1 MANFFQR
8 LDNKELSLQGLAYE
22 VNGYYTFTGNQT
34 KYFQVKTMTVA
45 PLILIHSVS
54 SSAEPFRVQWLE
66 SPTLTDGTTEV
77 TPYNMRREV
86 TTAAAT
92 KFYTDPTY
100 TSGGTVVNQY
110 LVTAGKAGGAQGGAD
125 GGHWKLKTST
135 SYLVKIEQLT
145 NQSTSG
151 LVHFHFAE
159 SYGRF

>member
-1 MANFFQR
+1 MANFFSR

-34 KYFQVKTMTVA
+34 KYFQIKVNATA

-66 SPTLTDGTTEV
+66 GPTMTDGTTEV
-77 TPYNMRREV
+77 TAYNMKRTV
-86 TTAAAT
+86 TAASVT

-100 TSGGTVVNQY
+100 TSGGTVINQY
-110 LVTAGKAGGAQGGAD
+110 LVTAGKAGGSEGGAD
-125 GGHWKLKTST
+125 GGHWKLKVNTN
-135 SYLVKIEQLT
+135 YLVKLEQLT
-145 NQSTSG
+145 NQSTSA

-159 SYGRF
+159 SYGSF